1 MATSGDFSSAR
12 DKITSLID
20 SGVDL
25 TKGRSATRAKAQD
38 SKPNGQE
45 APLPDDKSASEPP
58 KERETEQVQAPAS
71 SEESDGE
78 GQQAGEALSGE
89 TEAYYETLAEL
100 AEGMEASV
108 DDLMPLKLQV
118 KSRGKKQEVTLQDL
132 VRDYQQFDDYQAKTT
147 RLAEQRRKHDA
158 ELQAWAEER
167 HRQQQHVEQ
176 QLQMAEQMLSAQ
188 WHSPELKELEQDD
201 PGQAAL
207 RRQQMQEQAQQIQWA
222 RHQQMVQAQQQ
233 MQQYVQQ
240 HQQREYERLIELS
253 PSWNEDAKR
262 RVESFVTDRGF
273 SPDEIKAV
281 GASAQLTHALHELVM
296 LREKGQQKQAQD
308 AHVQKVLKKLKKQV
322 PRTIPGGNGA
332 DGRPQ
337 PAPPVRVRKA
347 KELKK
352 HARKTGNVR
361 DAASAISALLS

>member
-1 MATSGDFSSAR
+1 MATSGDFSAAR
-12 DKITSLID
+12 DKISSLID

-25 TKGRSATRAKAQD
+25 TKGRSATRAQARET
-38 SKPNGQE
+38 KPNGQE
-45 APLPDDKSASEPP
+45 APPPDDKPASKPP
-58 KERETEQVQAPAS
+58 KETVSEEIQALTEEQAPS
-71 SEESDGE
+71 GE
-78 GQQAGEALSGE
+78 GEQAGEALSEE

-108 DDLMPLKLQV
+108 DDFMPLKLQV

-132 VRDYQQFDDYQAKTT
+132 VRDYQQIDDYQAKTT

-158 ELQAWAEER
+158 EIQAWAEER

-176 QLQMAEQMLSAQ
+176 QLQMAEQMLAAQ

-207 RRQQMQEQAQQIQWA
+207 RRQQMQEQAQRIQWT
-222 RHQQMVQAQQQ
+222 RHQQMMEAQQQ
-233 MQQYVQQ
+233 QQLAIQQ
-240 HQQREYERLIELS
+240 HQQRQYDHLLELA
-253 PSWNEDAKR
+253 PDWNEDAKR
-262 RVESFVTDRGF
+262 KVESFVTNSGF
-273 SPDEIKAV
+273 SVEEIRAV
-281 GASAQLTHALHELVM
+281 GASAKLTHALYQLVM
-296 LREKGQQKQAQD
+296 LQTKGQQQQAQN

-337 PAPPVRVRKA
+337 PAAPARVRRA

-352 HARKTGNVR
+352 HARKSGSVR
-361 DAASAISALLS
+361 DAASAINALLS